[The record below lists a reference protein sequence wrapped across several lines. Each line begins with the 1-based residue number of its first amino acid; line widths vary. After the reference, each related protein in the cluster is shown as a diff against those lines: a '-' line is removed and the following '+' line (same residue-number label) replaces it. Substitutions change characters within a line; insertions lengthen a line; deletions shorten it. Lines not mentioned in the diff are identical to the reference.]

1 MGEKIMKNKSPQKIS
16 LEIGKNYFWCACGL
30 SKGGIFCDG
39 SHKNTNLQP
48 VKFTVP
54 ETKPYFLCRC
64 KNTNNK
70 PFCDGAHSK
79 A

>member
-1 MGEKIMKNKSPQKIS
+1 MQDKIIKNKNPQKIN
-16 LEIGKNYFWCACGL
+16 LETGKDYFWCACGL
-30 SKGGIFCDG
+30 SKDGIFCDG

-54 ETKPYFLCRC
+54 ETKPYFLCGC